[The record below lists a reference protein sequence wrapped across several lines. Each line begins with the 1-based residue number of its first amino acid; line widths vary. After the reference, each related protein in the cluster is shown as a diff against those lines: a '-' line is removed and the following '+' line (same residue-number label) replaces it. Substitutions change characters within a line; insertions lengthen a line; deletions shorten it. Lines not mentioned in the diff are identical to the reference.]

1 MIETSIALA
10 LCSLLVYGATQ
21 VIAKAAVGS
30 LKATSMVAVNFVVS
44 IPIFV
49 FLFISA
55 ILFWG
60 EYLENIGY
68 VVCGLIGAS
77 SARGGYYIYME
88 ALERGSVSMVGSVT
102 AAFPAITAALAVA
115 FLGER
120 PGITPSV
127 GIGLVIVG
135 MVLLSFSQGR
145 NAAPSS
151 FSRPALLLSVATLL
165 IWGVGSVFIK
175 LALDGLPLI
184 AYLGL
189 YVFVLP
195 PIAFGYLRHKEAS
208 WSILMPKWTVPVIAA
223 VVVAELWQLG
233 YFAETAAVSQGA
245 ASVVFPLISAYPIV
259 TIIGARIFLR
269 ESLSK
274 TEWMILSLVI
284 LGMLLISVG

>member
-1 MIETSIALA
+1 MMDASIALA
-10 LCSLLVYGATQ
+10 LASLLVYGVTQ

-30 LKATSMVAVNFVVS
+30 LKATSMVAINFVVS
-44 IPIFV
+44 VPMYL

-55 ILFWG
+55 LYFWG
-60 EYLENIGY
+60 EYLEHLEY
-68 VVCGLIGAS
+68 VVYGLIGAS
-77 SARGGYYIYME
+77 SARGGYYIYLE
-88 ALERGSVSMVGSVT
+88 ALERGNVSMVGSIT
-102 AAFPAITAALAVA
+102 AAFPAITAMLAVV

-120 PGITPSV
+120 PGVATAL
-127 GIGLVIVG
+127 GISLIILS
-135 MVLLSFSQGR
+135 MVALSLSQGR
-145 NAAPSS
+145 CENSSS
-151 FSRPALLLSVATLL
+151 FSRWSLILSIATLL

-195 PIAFGYLRHKEAS
+195 TVAFGYLRHKRAS
-208 WSILMPKWTVPVIAA
+208 WSMMIPKWTVPVIAA

-259 TIIGARIFLR
+259 TIIGARVFLK
-269 ESLSK
+269 EHLSRSD
-274 TEWMILSLVI
+274 WMILATVVI
-284 LGMLLISVG
+284 GIVLISVA